1 MKTQYLLSLIR
12 QACEKYNMI
21 SDGDRIAVGV
31 SGGKDSL
38 CLLYG
43 LALLKKF
50 YKNFSIEAITIDMGL
65 DMDFSPIT
73 ELCRSLGI
81 NHNIVQ
87 TKIAEI
93 VFDIKKE
100 KNPCSLCSKLRK
112 GALNNKAVELKCN
125 KIALGH
131 NKDDL
136 IETLLMSLFY
146 EGRINCFEPVT
157 KLDKTG
163 LISIRPLI
171 YAREVQIKGFV
182 NTSGIVVVKNKCKYD
197 EKTSREMIKGIIK
210 ANRKD
215 IKGIDESLFS
225 AAISVIDSRLK

>member
-21 SDGDRIAVGV
+21 SDGDHIAVGV

-225 AAISVIDSRLK
+225 AAISVIDARLK